1 MTDRLWVTARRRIP
15 LDRPLIM
22 GILNVTPDSFSD
34 GGVAAEQEAAIGR
47 GLELAAAGA
56 DLVDVG
62 GESTRPGA
70 SPVPAEVELRRVLG
84 VVEGLV
90 AAGVAVSVDTAKAV
104 VAEACL
110 EAGAEVVNDITA
122 GADPAMWKTVA
133 RHQAGYVVMHMLGT
147 PRTMQD
153 DPRYDDVV
161 GEVRSFLL
169 ARAEGARSAGIDPA
183 AILIDPG
190 LGFGKTTE
198 HNLELL
204 RRLGE
209 LVATGYPVLVG
220 ASRKAFLGV
229 ITGVREPAQRD
240 VATAAVTALVVAA
253 GAAAVRVHDV
263 AASRQA
269 AAIAHALNGR
279 GIFRATWQS

>member
-1 MTDRLWVTARRRIP
+1 
-15 LDRPLIM
+15 
-22 GILNVTPDSFSD
+22 
-34 GGVAAEQEAAIGR
+34 
-47 GLELAAAGA
+47 
-56 DLVDVG
+56 
-62 GESTRPGA
+62 
-70 SPVPAEVELRRVLG
+70 VPAEVELRRVLG

-110 EAGAEVVNDITA
+110 EAGAEVVNDVTA
-122 GADPAMWKTVA
+122 GADPAMWETVA
-133 RHQAGYVVMHMLGT
+133 RHRAGYVVMHMLGT

-161 GEVRSFLL
+161 GEVRSFLVE
-169 ARAEGARSAGIDPA
+169 RAEGARAAGIDRA
-183 AILIDPG
+183 AIVIDPG

-229 ITGVREPAQRD
+229 ITGVSSPAQRD
-240 VATAAVTALVVAA
+240 VATAAVTALAVAA

-269 AAIAHALNGR
+269 AAIAHALGFDGR
-279 GIFRATWQS
+279 GIV